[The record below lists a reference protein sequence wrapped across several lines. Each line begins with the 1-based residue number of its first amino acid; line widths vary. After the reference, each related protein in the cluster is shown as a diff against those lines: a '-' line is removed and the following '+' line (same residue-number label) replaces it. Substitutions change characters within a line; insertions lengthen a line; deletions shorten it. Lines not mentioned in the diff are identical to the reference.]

1 MGETPPF
8 HCRSLLV
15 VTSASGSGSVLDPR
29 TFSALRTLYKYFLV
43 DLDLIFVIFISGL
56 LTRFS
61 RSPGAGSVV
70 FQVERLPPWNI
81 LTSWVSV
88 NPFQSLL
95 CTRLCPTACLLRRAW
110 GHLTHPLRNLSL
122 EILEPPRNIFTFAG
136 PFALLSPEWAADQLP
151 LLSGGRAEAQR
162 PLPEGLSTST
172 RASHGK
178 QRESAPG
185 HLARSHHHRGP
196 GGARTGRA
204 TRSHV
209 SPRVFMVRVTPPA
222 KQGGRGTNSPG
233 PSPPLS
239 RVPSIKNIPK
249 LQGAGCLADAVPGR
263 SLLGHRGWRGAER
276 DGGGVEQRTHSTE

>member
-196 GGARTGRA
+196 WRRQDGKSDQVTCEPPGLHGEGDAPGKAGREGNQ
-204 TRSHV
+204 RSR
-209 SPRVFMVRVTPPA
+209 PL
-222 KQGGRGTNSPG
+222 
-233 PSPPLS
+233 PST
-239 RVPSIKNIPK
+239 
-249 LQGAGCLADAVPGR
+249 LQGPIHQEHPEAA
-263 SLLGHRGWRGAER
+263 
-276 DGGGVEQRTHSTE
+276 GGGVSG